1 MSRPRRAVL
10 PALALAAL
18 LLHGGATHAADDPV
32 GSWPLRPEPTVVT
45 RFDPPTNPYGAGH
58 RGVDLLGRPGQTV
71 HAALPGTVAFAGRI
85 AGRGVVVVGHGATR
99 TTYEPVAASVSI
111 GDAVVGGA
119 PIGTVEPT
127 GSHCAPRTCLHWGW
141 REGEDYLDPLRLVG
155 DGPVRLVPLDGL
167 GGSATVLPRAAR
179 SAAAAS
185 PSTAG
190 VVEPSARSGRAGSGR
205 AGSGHAGSGHAG
217 SGHAGLRAI

>member
-1 MSRPRRAVL
+1 MPRRRRAVL

-18 LLHGGATHAADDPV
+18 LLHGGATQADDPV

-45 RFDPPTNPYGAGH
+45 GFDPPTNPYGAGH

-99 TTYEPVAASVSI
+99 TTYEPVAASVSV
-111 GDAVVGGA
+111 GDAVAGGA

-167 GGSATVLPRAAR
+167 GGSATALPRAAR
-179 SAAAAS
+179 PAAAA
-185 PSTAG
+185 P
-190 VVEPSARSGRAGSGR
+190 PSAPCAVAPPARPGRV
-205 AGSGHAGSGHAG
+205 G
-217 SGHAGLRAI
+217 SGHAGLRAV